1 MVKSFSLLLLHDA
14 TILLAAKFPVCQ
26 NNELLLKHSG
36 SEEKVVFIKIPS
48 FLSENV
54 STDKIC

>member
-1 MVKSFSLLLLHDA
+1 MIKSFSLLLLYDA
-14 TILLAAKFPVCQ
+14 TILLAAKLSVCQ

-36 SEEKVVFIKIPS
+36 SEEEVLFVKIPS